1 MLIHGGSLLRRSVS
15 RSACAL
21 LVAALSCLV
30 AFPALAVEP
39 SAAGLTVERI
49 LDNST
54 RGDVVSFENLG
65 DDATAVGGSVF
76 GTEFVVPLTATGS
89 TAPTVFAQFAA
100 DTTTPIAPA
109 FAGINNAAAQA
120 VGVEF
125 NFLGANGTM
134 ALQSSGPS
142 FGSGASAQYTSQ
154 GPAVFAFYN
163 FPQATPKFSF
173 GSFNLADPSGGALAA
188 DLAPAQLQANSAP
201 ATGAL
206 GSPLISRLSDQGPYW
221 YNAYSPATR
230 GSSIQLN
237 FPFKL
242 ARIPVK
248 LRLGEQSITDV
259 QSSSLA
265 TQILSPAFAS
275 SAASKYNALSGGVT
289 LGLPLLNRRATVSLD
304 GLYETL
310 QRDDKTPFGL
320 APFDPQ
326 TAAALGSTPL
336 GAVVYYPNYADL
348 QQYVGAASVA
358 VPLTRSLTVNGS
370 ISEQLSGGVALDTL
384 TQSLSQHRTAY
395 GGGVAYNIPK
405 TNSSINLF
413 FNKNVYTDENVPTY
427 NFTQNQQ
434 NLYFS
439 VKF

>member
-1 MLIHGGSLLRRSVS
+1 LRRSVS
-15 RSACAL
+15 QAACAL
-21 LVAALSCLV
+21 LVAALPCLV
-30 AFPALAVEP
+30 AFPAAAVEP
-39 SAAGLTVERI
+39 SAAGLTVGRI
-49 LDNST
+49 FDSST
-54 RGDVVSFENLG
+54 RGDVVTFESADDNATTVGGTIFGTDFMLPLG
-65 DDATAVGGSVF
+65 DTTGTAATM
-76 GTEFVVPLTATGS
+76 
-89 TAPTVFAQFAA
+89 FAQFST
-100 DTTTPIAPA
+100 DTGTPASPA
-109 FAGINNAAAQA
+109 LAGVSAAAES
-120 VGVEF
+120 VGVQF
-125 NFLGANGTM
+125 NLLGASGSMT
-134 ALQSSGPS
+134 LQSSGPN
-142 FGSGASAQYTSQ
+142 FGSGPYAQYASQ

-163 FPQATPKFSF
+163 FPQARSKFGF
-173 GSFNLADPSGGALAA
+173 GSFSLSGPSGGALAA
-188 DLAPAQLQANSAP
+188 DLAPTQLQ
-201 ATGAL
+201 TGNAL
-206 GSPLISRLSDQGPYW
+206 AASTLASPLISRLSTQGPYW

-237 FPFKL
+237 LPFNL
-242 ARIPVK
+242 AHIPVK
-248 LRLGEQSITDV
+248 LRLGEQTITDV

-275 SAASKYNALSGGVT
+275 SAANRYNALSGGVT

-320 APFDPQ
+320 APYDPQ
-326 TAAALGSTPL
+326 AAPGLGSTPL

-358 VPLTRSLTVNGS
+358 VPVTRSLTVNGS

-384 TQSLSQHRTAY
+384 TQSLSQHKTAY

-413 FNKNVYTDENVPTY
+413 FNKDVYTDDNVPTS